1 MLKKYLRIRRNADFR
16 RVYRAGKA
24 VPGKFLVLI
33 FKENGVGITRFGFS
47 ISKKIGKAVV
57 RNRVKRVLSEI
68 CRLHL
73 NEVKEGYDIVFI
85 GRSSVGKGSFK
96 DLEKEFFKLIKKAG
110 LYKEIQVNGNGI
122 E

>member
-1 MLKKYLRIRRNADFR
+1 MLKKDLRIKQNADFR

-33 FKENGVGITRFGFS
+33 YRENGVGITRFGFS

-73 NEVKEGYDIVFI
+73 FEVKEGYDIVFI
-85 GRSSVGKGSFK
+85 GRRGVGEVSFR

-110 LYKEIQVNGNGI
+110 LYKKKRENGT
-122 E
+122 ET